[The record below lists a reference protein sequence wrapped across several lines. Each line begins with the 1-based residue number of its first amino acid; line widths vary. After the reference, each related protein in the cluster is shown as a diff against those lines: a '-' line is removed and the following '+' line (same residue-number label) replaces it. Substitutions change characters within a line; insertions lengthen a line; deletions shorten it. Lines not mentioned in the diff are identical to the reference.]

1 MFPWFY
7 LEAALQQQVSHP
19 VGVLVQLSEGP
30 PLPGP
35 LEDQR
40 RLVAVPPHR
49 FGEDLGDGVLL
60 PEVAFDVHL
69 HPQQHIRRT
78 EVQEENTGLY
88 SLFTPVLY
96 VFAIQP
102 EVAHPLIS
110 LFTVAGFIPSML
122 LKFK

>member
-1 MFPWFY
+1 MY
-7 LEAALQQQVSHP
+7 LEATLQQQVSHP

-30 PLPGP
+30 SLPGP
-35 LEDQR
+35 LEDQG

-69 HPQQHIRRT
+69 HPQQNVRRT
-78 EVQEENTGLY
+78 EGQEENAVLYPTNGSVYTGLV
-88 SLFTPVLY
+88 T
-96 VFAIQP
+96 I
-102 EVAHPLIS
+102 
-110 LFTVAGFIPSML
+110 TGFIPS